1 MQIGVYA
8 AFKSA
13 AHNKVKA
20 IRPGLAE
27 AGHELRWSDPGMFR
41 TGQAPQY
48 PAVLLEPGIPQ
59 AKSIRAEFPRV
70 PVIEITG
77 ESTLPEVLEALTET
91 PKKGPGR
98 PKKNTEAPADGSG
111 QTAPA
116 SPAQEV

>member
-20 IRPGLAE
+20 LRGGLAE
-27 AGHELRWSDPGMFR
+27 AGHELRWSEPGMFR

-48 PAVLLEPGIPQ
+48 PAVLLDPDIPQ
-59 AKSIRAEFPRV
+59 AEAIKAEFHGV

-77 ESTLPEVLEALTET
+77 ESTLPEVLEALTAA

-98 PKKNTEAPADGSG
+98 PKKNTEAPAAGSG
-111 QTAPA
+111 QNAPA